1 MHDETPSLFDVELPG
16 TTTAQAPLP
25 ARSEQVAEIRAAF
38 ERAGITGQDQRK
50 EIVDSVTFRS
60 VASLRDLQAVEARRI
75 LKVLKGMQ
83 TSKPDRKGSA
93 WDNREEDTWIDKL

>member
-1 MHDETPSLFDVELPG
+1 MNDEIPSLFDVEAPA
-16 TTTAQAPLP
+16 TSTAQDPLP
-25 ARSEQVAEIRAAF
+25 VRSDQVAQIREEF

-50 EIVDSVTFRS
+50 EIVESVTFRS
-60 VASLRDLQAVEARRI
+60 VASLRDLRAVEAHRI
-75 LKVLKGMQ
+75 LKVIKGMQ

>member
-1 MHDETPSLFDVELPG
+1 MNDEIPSLFDVEAPG
-16 TTTAQAPLP
+16 TSTAQAPLP
-25 ARSEQVAEIRAAF
+25 VRSEQVAEIREAF

-60 VASLRDLQAVEARRI
+60 VASLRDLQAVEAHRI